1 MPLGGKVRD
10 PHLSELY
17 GQIAPIMDHAR
28 QIAGAMNPDQLK
40 WKPSPRAWSVGDCLE
55 HLVVTADVYCDCIE
69 PVLKTAVRPRELQP
83 WRPSFLG
90 KVLIKGVTTSRR
102 LKRPR
107 RFAPP
112 RKPRRDVL
120 DAFLKS
126 HERLAELV
134 RAADGVDLS
143 RTTVS
148 SPVGRLFRLNLGDC
162 FTLLVH
168 HAKRHLHQAARVA
181 ESRRLP
187 RPDRTGGAT
196 E

>member
-1 MPLGGKVRD
+1 
-10 PHLSELY
+10 
-17 GQIAPIMDHAR
+17 MDHAR
-28 QIAGAMNPDQLK
+28 QIAAAMSPDQLK
-40 WKPSPRAWSVGDCLE
+40 WRPAARAWSVGDCLE
-55 HLVVTADVYCDCIE
+55 HLVVTADLYCDRIE
-69 PVLKTAVRPRELQP
+69 PVLETAERPRDLRP

-112 RKPRRDVL
+112 REPRPDVL
-120 DAFLKS
+120 VAFLTS
-126 HERLAELV
+126 HERLAGLI

-143 RTTVS
+143 KTKVS

-162 FTLLVH
+162 FTMLVH

-187 RPDRTGGAT
+187 RSDRTEGNPQ
-196 E
+196 